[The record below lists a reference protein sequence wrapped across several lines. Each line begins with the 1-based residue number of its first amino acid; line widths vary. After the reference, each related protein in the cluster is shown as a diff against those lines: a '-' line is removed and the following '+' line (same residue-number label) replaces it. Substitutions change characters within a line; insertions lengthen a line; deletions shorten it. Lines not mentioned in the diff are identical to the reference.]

1 MCGCAIFGCDGMCV
15 DALSNMFR
23 ILYAPRLVFEVCLVV
38 FVFVTAILIQRSQRS
53 KDDRVILPSWTKAT
67 RVHRSNVSLSAF
79 SLDGFAVSVSNW
91 KQVSLR
97 RATLIRRIMAC
108 RARVEKGATRS
119 IATGTANV
127 NVGSSQTDMVA
138 EKIESE
144 TCRPSTSMYETI
156 WYTVPPESKAHRDI
170 VCVVLRQRRSHLVQG
185 PACLLMCGD
194 CMQDQVASPVFER
207 WCSTRTRFLLRVPLA
222 FSSSLSQTMP
232 SMLDRSDA
240 LIETHS
246 PNAQAAC
253 KNWCHFCHRSQ
264 RVECRTVSRGLLS
277 PLRCISFFARQS

>member
-1 MCGCAIFGCDGMCV
+1 MCGCAMFGCDGMCV

-144 TCRPSTSMYETI
+144 TCRPSTSMYDTI

-194 CMQDQVASPVFER
+194 CMQDQVASP
-207 WCSTRTRFLLRVPLA
+207 FLKDGAVHVRDYCCA
-222 FSSSLSQTMP
+222 FPWHFQGHP
-232 SMLDRSDA
+232 ANDAEHAGQIYA
-240 LIETHS
+240 LIETLTKRPS
-246 PNAQAAC
+246 GVRKLMPLLPQ
-253 KNWCHFCHRSQ
+253 
-264 RVECRTVSRGLLS
+264 VSAS
-277 PLRCISFFARQS
+277 